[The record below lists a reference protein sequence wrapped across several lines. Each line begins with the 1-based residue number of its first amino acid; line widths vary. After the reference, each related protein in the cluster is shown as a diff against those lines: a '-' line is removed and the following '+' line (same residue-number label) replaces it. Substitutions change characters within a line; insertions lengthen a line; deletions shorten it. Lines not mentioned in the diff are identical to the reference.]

1 MLCLI
6 QFIAVLATTIFA
18 GAAIYINLVEH
29 PARMSCSTE
38 IAMAVW
44 APSYQRATVM
54 QASLAI
60 AGSLAGLAAWML
72 GGGLMWLV
80 AALFI
85 LAVVPVTFIIIF
97 PINKQLLA
105 PGLAPGRDPGS
116 PETRELLIKWGQL
129 HAIRSVLSLI
139 ASVIF
144 VWQLVRA

>member
-1 MLCLI
+1 MLSLI
-6 QFIAVLATTIFA
+6 QFIAVLATTIYA

-29 PARMSCSTE
+29 PARMSCATE

-44 APSYQRATVM
+44 APSYRRATVM

-60 AGSLAGLAAWML
+60 GGSLAGLAAWML

-105 PGLAPGRDPGS
+105 PGRDPGS
-116 PETRELLIKWGQL
+116 PETRKLLIKWGQL
-129 HAIRSVLSLI
+129 HAIRSALSLV

>member
-1 MLCLI
+1 MLSLI

-29 PARMSCSTE
+29 PARMSCATE

-44 APSYQRATVM
+44 APSYRRATVM

-60 AGSLAGLAAWML
+60 GGSLAGLAAWML

-105 PGLAPGRDPGS
+105 PGRDPGS
-116 PETRELLIKWGQL
+116 PETRKLLIKWGQL
-129 HAIRSVLSLI
+129 HAIRSALSLV

>member
-1 MLCLI
+1 MLSLI
-6 QFIAVLATTIFA
+6 QFVAVLATTIFA

-44 APSYQRATVM
+44 APSYRRATVM

-60 AGSLAGLAAWML
+60 AGSLAGLTAWML

-85 LAVVPVTFIIIF
+85 LAVVPVTFIVIF
-97 PINKQLLA
+97 PINKQL
-105 PGLAPGRDPGS
+105 LAPGRDPGS
-116 PETRELLIKWGQL
+116 PETRKLLIKWGQL
-129 HAIRSVLSLI
+129 HAIRSALSLV

>member
-1 MLCLI
+1 MLSLI
-6 QFIAVLATTIFA
+6 QFIAVLATTTFA

-44 APSYQRATVM
+44 APSYRRATVM

-72 GGGLMWLV
+72 GSGLMWLV

-97 PINKQLLA
+97 PTNKQL
-105 PGLAPGRDPGS
+105 LAPGRDPGS
-116 PETRELLIKWGQL
+116 PETRKLLIRWGQF
-129 HAIRSVLSLI
+129 HAIRSVLSLS

>member
-1 MLCLI
+1 MLSLI
-6 QFIAVLATTIFA
+6 QFIAVLATTFFA
-18 GAAIYINLVEH
+18 GAAVYINLVEH

-44 APSYQRATVM
+44 APSYRRATVM
-54 QASLAI
+54 QASLAV

-72 GGGLMWLV
+72 GGGLMWLI

-97 PINKQLLA
+97 PTNKQL
-105 PGLAPGRDPGS
+105 LAPGRDPGS
-116 PETRELLIKWGQL
+116 PETRKLLIKWGQL
-129 HAIRSVLSLI
+129 HAIRSALSLI

-144 VWQLVRA
+144 VWQLVRS